1 MVTDDIIPRLSVRGL
16 EQKRH
21 DANDQNQVILVLR
34 GTALDSVP
42 INITLFKAGL
52 KVVANVTTLLSL
64 PSHLAQ
70 LS

>member
-1 MVTDDIIPRLSVRGL
+1 MVTDDIIPRLSVRVL
-16 EQKRH
+16 EQKCH
-21 DANDQNQVILVLR
+21 DDNDQNQVILVLR
-34 GTALDSVP
+34 VTALDSVL

-52 KVVANVTTLLSL
+52 KVVANVTTLLSP